1 MTDLKQ
7 LIELG
12 RRLQSCL
19 LHNDCDMS
27 ALEINVALKEFDLPN
42 LLPLLEELERLREKL
57 EKVYNA
63 GRSGIS
69 YVGKANYDER
79 EREANKR
86 LDDAMYGEANHD

>member
-42 LLPLLEELERLREKL
+42 ILPLLEELEELR
-57 EKVYNA
+57 A
-63 GRSGIS
+63 WARSVNEALNSGDGS
-69 YVGKANYDER
+69 YR
-79 EREANKR
+79 P
-86 LDDAMYGEANHD
+86 